1 MAARTQGKGGRRV
14 SQADVARRAGVSGQT
29 VSRVANAMDNVE
41 PATRERVLKAMREL
55 GYRPNKAARALRSGQ
70 FGTIG
75 VTAFNLRTHG
85 NVRTLSAIVNA
96 AGEQGFSVT
105 LVPVARPTRP
115 DILHAFD
122 ELLDQAVD
130 GVIPLIEI
138 PMSDSTDLTIPP
150 GLPVVVVSSGAA
162 TGEFTFVDNDQ
173 KGGSRALMDHLISMG
188 HREIRFIGGPTDS
201 YPGRQREQV
210 WRESLAAA
218 GLEMPGVIRGDWTPE
233 DGYVAGRELARDP
246 GVTAVVAANDQMA
259 LGVLRA
265 FHEAGRRVPEDVS
278 VVGFDDIPEAA
289 SFWPP
294 LTTVHQ
300 DFEDVGRRAVAMLLA
315 QIRGQIRGQEGAAA
329 SDGPVI
335 VPTSLV
341 VRQSSGPVRRA

>member
-1 MAARTQGKGGRRV
+1 VDARTHRSGGRRV

-41 PATRERVLKAMREL
+41 PATRDKVLAAMREL

-75 VTAFNLRTHG
+75 VTAFNLKTHG

-138 PMSDSTDLTIPP
+138 PMTDSTELTIPP

-162 TGEFTFVDNDQ
+162 TGDFPYVDNDQ
-173 KGGSRALMDHLISMG
+173 KGGSRALIEHLLALG
-188 HREIRFIGGPTDS
+188 HREFRFIGGPTDS

-210 WRESLAAA
+210 WAEALASA
-218 GLEMPGVIRGDWTPE
+218 GLTMPPVIRGDWTPE

-246 GVTAVVAANDQMA
+246 DITAVVVANDQMA

-265 FHEAGRRVPEDVS
+265 LHEAGRRVPEDIS
-278 VVGFDDIPEAA
+278 VVGFDDIPESA

-300 DFEDVGRRAVAMLLA
+300 DFEEVGRRAVARLLDE
-315 QIRGQIRGQEGAAA
+315 INGRSPEGPA
-329 SDGPVI
+329 GPVI
-335 VPTSLV
+335 IPTSVV
-341 VRQSSGPVRRA
+341 VRESSGPVRSS